1 MGCVHIT
8 LNNKHIILPRQKLN
22 KWHGKPNK
30 KKTTKNQK
38 KRWQNFFDLNSS
50 EKSNY
55 HSQTDRAKVFTIIC
69 VHIYL

>member
-30 KKTTKNQK
+30 KKQQKTKK
-38 KRWQNFFDLNSS
+38 KGGKIFL
-50 EKSNY
+50 
-55 HSQTDRAKVFTIIC
+55 I
-69 VHIYL
+69 